1 MLRMSMAAAAAAAV
15 ALHAEDD
22 GMSTFV
28 SCDIG
33 VAC

>member
-1 MLRMSMAAAAAAAV
+1 MLRMSMAAAAV

>member
-1 MLRMSMAAAAAAAV
+1 MLRMSMAAAAAV